1 MKLRAKTALRAA
13 TGLAT
18 LAVAL
23 HSSQAFAAPDPFA
36 LPQDADRSVRDD
48 PFALP
53 DTQLARVP
61 DTTGYTFFAEVVLN
75 GERLKGIAPL
85 RRTGSK
91 LAIQSAFAF
100 SAGIVRVLPPQDF
113 IDLDTI
119 PGAKYDFDT
128 SSYTLTIRIPL
139 HSTGANMVSLSG
151 RPERGRQSGSDVAA
165 LILDYDLSAQVDQ
178 TGVAAS
184 GLVAPRL
191 VKGNVSFDTAW
202 RFATSGDRLNQ
213 GVTRLDTAL
222 TVRNPDAVAS
232 TTVGDFINQAPAGSR
247 AVRMLGLRFGTDFS
261 LRPDLVT
268 QPLPD
273 FVDSVAVPTG
283 LDVLVND
290 RRVANVDIQPGEF
303 TVRNIPVPVGR
314 SEVGVV
320 VRDALGREVVRTI
333 QFYGSRDLLAPGL
346 SEGAFNI
353 GAIRRRY
360 GLVSNDYGP
369 VAISAMLRK
378 GFSPRFTGTV
388 MGEATETVM
397 NLGAAG
403 DAVIGNFGILS
414 ATLRASRAALH
425 GDDTLAGTMMQVGF
439 QSVGPAVSYS
449 IEYRTVSTHYADV
462 ASANG
467 DAQPPSLLAANI
479 SFDLKEFGRLR
490 FAAIEQKQR
499 EAGEFAG
506 PRRTTRLVSANY
518 RRELHRRVDLSLDAS
533 YRRDGFG
540 RSDFTILA
548 GLSISLGGA
557 QFGQVSYSHGR
568 DDEFLQSGLYA
579 PETGPGKTGYSV
591 TAGTGTVDR
600 LGMSVSRQE
609 HWSRFEAQGEVVGG
623 SAAARI
629 GMRGSLIAADG
640 EIFASR
646 GMGDTYILVDA
657 GGVDDIVVERE
668 NRVAGRTGRGGRL
681 LIDEVPGYNTIKVGV
696 NPAELPPDVIA
707 SSVEEY
713 VAAAPRSVAKVRLGL
728 THYIPEVMRLSD
740 PQRGL
745 FPAGTQVV
753 ALPSGTEYL
762 VGYDGELEINLA
774 LKDTELE
781 IREPNGSICL
791 ADLADRA
798 ASDTGAVPELRCYM
812 RSRTYVVGG
821 PDDIRHQRTPAVKAL
836 STPARSPRKQLSNDP
851 RRADDTT
858 DAAGPWRIS
867 ESEQRGFY
875 GPVCTDSR

>member
-1 MKLRAKTALRAA
+1 
-13 TGLAT
+13 
-18 LAVAL
+18 
-23 HSSQAFAAPDPFA
+23 
-36 LPQDADRSVRDD
+36 
-48 PFALP
+48 
-53 DTQLARVP
+53 
-61 DTTGYTFFAEVVLN
+61 
-75 GERLKGIAPL
+75 
-85 RRTGSK
+85 
-91 LAIQSAFAF
+91 
-100 SAGIVRVLPPQDF
+100 
-113 IDLDTI
+113 
-119 PGAKYDFDT
+119 
-128 SSYTLTIRIPL
+128 
-139 HSTGANMVSLSG
+139 
-151 RPERGRQSGSDVAA
+151 
-165 LILDYDLSAQVDQ
+165 
-178 TGVAAS
+178 
-184 GLVAPRL
+184 
-191 VKGNVSFDTAW
+191 
-202 RFATSGDRLNQ
+202 
-213 GVTRLDTAL
+213 
-222 TVRNPDAVAS
+222 
-232 TTVGDFINQAPAGSR
+232 TTVGDFITQTPAGSR

-314 SEVGVV
+314 SEVGLV

-378 GFSPRFTGTV
+378 GFSPHFTATV

-397 NLGAAG
+397 NFGAAG
-403 DAVIGNFGILS
+403 DAVIGNLGILS
-414 ATLRASRAALH
+414 ATLRASRADLH
-425 GDDTLAGTMMQVGF
+425 DSDTLSGAMIKVGF
-439 QSVGPAVSYS
+439 QSVGPDVSYS
-449 IEYRTVSTHYADV
+449 IEYRDVTAHYADV

-490 FAAIEQKQR
+490 FAAVEQKQR

-518 RRELHRRVDLSLDAS
+518 RRELHRKVDLSLDAS

-540 RSDFTILA
+540 RSGFTILA
-548 GLSISLGGA
+548 GLSISLGGSR
-557 QFGQVSYSHGR
+557 FGQVSYSRGQ
-568 DDEFLQSGLYA
+568 DEDYVQAGLYA
-579 PETGPGKTGYSV
+579 PETGPGETGYSV

-600 LGMSVSRQE
+600 LAMSVSHQE
-609 HWSRFEAQGEVVGG
+609 QWTRLEAQGEVVGG
-623 SAAARI
+623 SAAARV
-629 GMRGSLIAADG
+629 GMRGSVIAADG
-640 EIFASR
+640 QIFASR
-646 GMGDTYILVDA
+646 GMGDTYILVDS
-657 GGVDDIVVERE
+657 GGIEDIEIERE
-668 NRVAGRTGRGGRL
+668 NRVAGRTGSGGRL
-681 LIDEVPGYNTIKVGV
+681 LIDEVPGYNTIKVGI

-713 VAAAPRSVAKVRLGL
+713 VAAAPRSVSRVRLGL
-728 THYIPEVMRLSD
+728 THHVPEIMRLSD

-753 ALPSGTEYL
+753 AMPSGTEYL

-774 LKDTELE
+774 LRDTELE
-781 IREPNGSICL
+781 IREPSGSICR
-791 ADLADRA
+791 ADLVDRDVKEG
-798 ASDTGAVPELRCYM
+798 SAVPELRCYM

-821 PDDIRHQRTPAVKAL
+821 PGDIRHPGRSARKAL
-836 STPARSPRKQLSNDP
+836 STPDRPASRQSANAPRP
-851 RRADDTT
+851 AGDTQ
-858 DAAGPWRIS
+858 DAAAPWRLS
-867 ESEQRGFY
+867 ESELGGVY
-875 GPVCTDSR
+875 GPVWTESR